1 MIIIGIK
8 FALMRTNRIYPGLP
22 LAFPPQS
29 SSVIMKI
36 AAMHTKSRP
45 IIAISCEHVV
55 KLQTSPWGYKCH
67 WNHCWHGSWI
77 YCKLCG
83 SECLYLWWI
92 SNNKTASVIIRK
104 TYPITIQISIIIHI
118 VIVIY
123 YLKLQLNIIIISIVI
138 VIYYSKLLHYSINFN
153 GWRAVGKTVGGRLG
167 KSRREWRETSLCG

>member
-8 FALMRTNRIYPGLP
+8 FALMRTNRIYPGLV

-29 SSVIMKI
+29 SIVIINI
-36 AAMHTKSRP
+36 AITPTNSSP
-45 IIAISCEHVV
+45 IIHISWLHVL
-55 KLQTSPWGYKCH
+55 KLQTSSG
-67 WNHCWHGSWI
+67 WNHWRHGSWI

-92 SNNKTASVIIRK
+92 SNNKTANVIIRK
-104 TYPITIQISIIIHI
+104 TYPITIQISIIIWI

-123 YLKLQLNIIIISIVI
+123 YLKLQLNIIIILIVI

-153 GWRAVGKTVGGRLG
+153 SWRAVGGRLADGLTVGETVGGWLVG
-167 KSRREWRETSLCG
+167 GWWAVG